1 MIAIQ
6 FFPNMYIV
14 YELELFVYNG
24 LMKSKDTI
32 VFDVD
37 A

>member
-24 LMKSKDTI
+24 LMNSKENE
-32 VFDVD
+32 
-37 A
+37 